1 MATDYERLK
10 KEGYTEEEIQLIL
23 QDPLSQVALSD
34 APMGPGRQDKAA
46 TITDSQGHSMRTSN
60 VMMGYNRRGLNLPS
74 GEYVSADEL
83 SSAMASF
90 LMEDSE
96 NKTIVCRSTG
106 KVVDVSSLTSTVIE
120 ALVAGPGV
128 TLVGKS
134 DKITNQTTYTYGIR
148 GDEKQTRVFMAGNK
162 GFEMPNGEYVTLDEL
177 QGAISDYVYMVKDDP
192 VIVPPIIPPVGP
204 GGGETPPNPPMDQ
217 GEEEKDPPV
226 ITPPGGSN
234 PPMDQGDNEMD
245 PPTHTPTGGD
255 NEPITPEDPK
265 DEFDEPS
272 KDDNERHVVTGRRKW
287 EKWQTIAIAVGTA
300 IIMLVASLGLDNVLA
315 QKQITEIQEK
325 ASYSIS
331 QMSEQQVFET
341 AEDAIQ
347 RAVSELS
354 TGDSVFVEEGTRF
367 DHESDRATDK
377 HGIIGQGLRQE
388 GNYTLEYVSILD
400 GENNIIDV
408 EFQEGVNLGDIV
420 NQTLEERGLT
430 LSDVQVRV
438 HIGGP
443 VAGWIDVADILSEE
457 SITPQLIESKFVVES
472 TYEGIDQNFDG
483 TLDVSTSNGTVELD
497 VMNPDGT
504 LVSGGS
510 TVIGSDG
517 NTYTVDNI
525 SVDHIETTTTYEE
538 VVGQERTH
546 SIDHLIEHA
555 GYAAI
560 AEALLIGGVA
570 ALGMA
575 INKKKKEDEE
585 KKAEEEF
592 AQTTYQGT
600 FDETIQRLAAMPNKT
615 LEDVDVNENTTGGPR
630 R

>member
-23 QDPLSQVALSD
+23 QDPLSQVSLSD
-34 APMGPGRQDKAA
+34 APMGPGRQDKSA
-46 TITDSQGHSMRTSN
+46 TITDAQGNSMRTSN

-74 GEYVSADEL
+74 GEYVSAEEL
-83 SSAMASF
+83 SSAMTTF
-90 LMEDSE
+90 LMKDSE
-96 NKTIVCRSTG
+96 NKSIVCRSTG

-120 ALVAGPGV
+120 ALVEGPGV

-134 DKITNQTTYTYGIR
+134 DKITNQTAYTYGIR
-148 GDEKQTRVFMAGNK
+148 GDTSQTRVFMAGNK
-162 GFEMPNGEYVTLDEL
+162 GIELPNGEYVTLDEL

-192 VIVPPIIPPVGP
+192 VIVPPLFPP
-204 GGGETPPNPPMDQ
+204 
-217 GEEEKDPPV
+217 KDP
-226 ITPPGGSN
+226 
-234 PPMDQGDNEMD
+234 GDNEMD
-245 PPTHTPTGGD
+245 PPTHTPGGEVD
-255 NEPITPEDPK
+255 PINPKDPED
-265 DEFDEPS
+265 DIIEPEQEEE
-272 KDDNERHVVTGRRKW
+272 KHVVTGRRRW

-325 ASYSIS
+325 ATYSVS
-331 QMSEQQVFET
+331 QMSEQQIFET
-341 AEDAIQ
+341 AEEAVQ

-367 DHESDRATDK
+367 DHESDRATDR
-377 HGIIGQGLRQE
+377 HGIIGEGLREE

-400 GENNIIDV
+400 GENKIIDV

-420 NQTLEERGLT
+420 TQTLEERGLS

-457 SITPQLIESKFVVES
+457 SITHQLIESKFVVES
-472 TYEGIDQNFDG
+472 TYKGIDETFDG
-483 TLDVSTSNGTVELD
+483 TLDVNTSNGTVELD
-497 VMNPDGT
+497 VTNPDGT
-504 LVSGGS
+504 LVSEGS

-525 SVDHIETTTTYEE
+525 SVDHIETTTVTNE

-570 ALGMA
+570 ALGA
-575 INKKKKEDEE
+575 VINKKKKEEEE

-592 AQTTYQGT
+592 AQSTYQGS
-600 FDETIQRLAAMPNKT
+600 FDETVQRLAAMPDKVK
-615 LEDVDVNENTTGGPR
+615 EDIDVNENTTGGPR

>member
-1 MATDYERLK
+1 MKYAVIRIISL
-10 KEGYTEEEIQLIL
+10 LL
-23 QDPLSQVALSD
+23 MLSMLLTVF
-34 APMGPGRQDKAA
+34 AA
-46 TITDSQGHSMRTSN
+46 
-60 VMMGYNRRGLNLPS
+60 
-74 GEYVSADEL
+74 
-83 SSAMASF
+83 
-90 LMEDSE
+90 
-96 NKTIVCRSTG
+96 C
-106 KVVDVSSLTSTVIE
+106 
-120 ALVAGPGV
+120 
-128 TLVGKS
+128 
-134 DKITNQTTYTYGIR
+134 
-148 GDEKQTRVFMAGNK
+148 
-162 GFEMPNGEYVTLDEL
+162 
-177 QGAISDYVYMVKDDP
+177 
-192 VIVPPIIPPVGP
+192 
-204 GGGETPPNPPMDQ
+204 GGGDTDPKDPEDDIIEPEQ
-217 GEEEKDPPV
+217 EQEEEK
-226 ITPPGGSN
+226 
-234 PPMDQGDNEMD
+234 
-245 PPTHTPTGGD
+245 
-255 NEPITPEDPK
+255 
-265 DEFDEPS
+265 
-272 KDDNERHVVTGRRKW
+272 HVVTGRRRW

-325 ASYSIS
+325 ATYSVS
-331 QMSEQQVFET
+331 QMSEQQIFET
-341 AEDAIQ
+341 AEEAVQ

-367 DHESDRATDK
+367 DHESDRATDR
-377 HGIIGQGLRQE
+377 HGIIGEGLREE

-400 GENNIIDV
+400 GENKIIDV

-420 NQTLEERGLT
+420 TQTLEERGLS

-472 TYEGIDQNFDG
+472 TYEGIDETFDG
-483 TLDVSTSNGTVELD
+483 TLDVNTSNGTVELD

-504 LVSGGS
+504 LVSEGS

-525 SVDHIETTTTYEE
+525 SVDHIETTTVTNE

-570 ALGMA
+570 ALGA
-575 INKKKKEDEE
+575 VINKKKKEEEE

-592 AQTTYQGT
+592 AQSTYQGS
-600 FDETIQRLAAMPNKT
+600 FDETVQRLAAMPDKVK
-615 LEDVDVNENTTGGPR
+615 EDIDVNENTTGGPR

>member
-23 QDPLSQVALSD
+23 QDPLSQVSLSD
-34 APMGPGRQDKAA
+34 APMGPGRQDKSA
-46 TITDSQGHSMRTSN
+46 TITDAQGNSMRTSN

-74 GEYVSADEL
+74 GEYVSAEEL
-83 SSAMASF
+83 SSAMTTF

-120 ALVAGPGV
+120 ALVEGPGV

-134 DKITNQTTYTYGIR
+134 DKITNQTAYTYGIR
-148 GDEKQTRVFMAGNK
+148 GDTSQTRVFMAGNK
-162 GFEMPNGEYVTLDEL
+162 GIELPNGEYVTLDEL

-192 VIVPPIIPPVGP
+192 VIVPPVFPPKDPEEDLDPPTYTP
-204 GGGETPPNPPMDQ
+204 GGEDNPPNPP
-217 GEEEKDPPV
+217 KDP
-226 ITPPGGSN
+226 
-234 PPMDQGDNEMD
+234 GDNEMD
-245 PPTHTPTGGD
+245 PPTHTPGGEVD
-255 NEPITPEDPK
+255 PINPKDPED
-265 DEFDEPS
+265 DIIEPEQEQEEE
-272 KDDNERHVVTGRRKW
+272 KHVVTGRRRW

-325 ASYSIS
+325 ATYSVS
-331 QMSEQQVFET
+331 QMSEQQIFET
-341 AEDAIQ
+341 AEEAVQ

-367 DHESDRATDK
+367 DHESDRATDR
-377 HGIIGQGLRQE
+377 HGIIGEGLREE

-400 GENNIIDV
+400 GDNKIIDV

-420 NQTLEERGLT
+420 TQTLEERGLS

-472 TYEGIDQNFDG
+472 TYEGIDETFDG
-483 TLDVSTSNGTVELD
+483 TLDVNTSNGTVELD

-504 LVSGGS
+504 LVSEGS

-525 SVDHIETTTTYEE
+525 SVDHIETTTVTNE

-570 ALGMA
+570 ALGA
-575 INKKKKEDEE
+575 IINKKKKEE
-585 KKAEEEF
+585 
-592 AQTTYQGT
+592 
-600 FDETIQRLAAMPNKT
+600 
-615 LEDVDVNENTTGGPR
+615 
-630 R
+630 

>member
-23 QDPLSQVALSD
+23 QDPLSHVSLSD
-34 APMGPGRQDKAA
+34 APMGPGRQDKSA
-46 TITDSQGHSMRTSN
+46 TITDAQGNSMRTSN

-83 SSAMASF
+83 SSAMTSF

-192 VIVPPIIPPVGP
+192 VIVPPIFPPVGP
-204 GGGETPPNPPMDQ
+204 
-217 GEEEKDPPV
+217 
-226 ITPPGGSN
+226 
-234 PPMDQGDNEMD
+234 GDNEMD

-255 NEPITPEDPK
+255 NEPITPEEPK

-272 KDDNERHVVTGRRKW
+272 KDDKERHVVTGRRKW

-331 QMSEQQVFET
+331 QMSEQQIFET
-341 AEDAIQ
+341 AEEAVQ

-367 DHESDRATDK
+367 DHESDKATDK

-400 GENNIIDV
+400 GDNNIIDV
-408 EFQEGVNLGDIV
+408 EFQEGVNLGEIV

-472 TYEGIDQNFDG
+472 TYEGVDQNFDG
-483 TLDVSTSNGTVELD
+483 TLDISTSNGTVELD

-592 AQTTYQGT
+592 AQATYQGS
-600 FDETIQRLAAMPNKT
+600 FDETVQRLAAMPNKT

>member
-23 QDPLSQVALSD
+23 QDPLSQVSLSD
-34 APMGPGRQDKAA
+34 APMGPGRQDKSA
-46 TITDSQGHSMRTSN
+46 TITDAQGNSMRTSN

-74 GEYVSADEL
+74 GEYVSAEEL
-83 SSAMASF
+83 SSAMTTF

-120 ALVAGPGV
+120 ALVEGPGV

-134 DKITNQTTYTYGIR
+134 DKITNQTAYTYGIR
-148 GDEKQTRVFMAGNK
+148 GDTSQTRVFMAGNK
-162 GFEMPNGEYVTLDEL
+162 GIELPNGEYVTLDEL

-192 VIVPPIIPPVGP
+192 VIVPPVFPPKDPEEDLDPPTYTP
-204 GGGETPPNPPMDQ
+204 GGEDNPPNPP
-217 GEEEKDPPV
+217 KDP
-226 ITPPGGSN
+226 
-234 PPMDQGDNEMD
+234 GDNEMD
-245 PPTHTPTGGD
+245 PPTHTPGGEVD
-255 NEPITPEDPK
+255 PINPKDPED
-265 DEFDEPS
+265 DIIEPEQEQEEE
-272 KDDNERHVVTGRRKW
+272 KHVVTGRRRW

-325 ASYSIS
+325 ATYSVS
-331 QMSEQQVFET
+331 QMSEQQIFET
-341 AEDAIQ
+341 AEEAVQ

-367 DHESDRATDK
+367 DHESDRATDR
-377 HGIIGQGLRQE
+377 HGIIGEGLREE

-400 GENNIIDV
+400 GENKIIDV

-420 NQTLEERGLT
+420 TQTLEERGLS

-472 TYEGIDQNFDG
+472 TYEGIDETFDG
-483 TLDVSTSNGTVELD
+483 TLDVNTSNGTVELD

-504 LVSGGS
+504 LVSEGS

-525 SVDHIETTTTYEE
+525 SVDHIETTTVTNE

-570 ALGMA
+570 ALGA
-575 INKKKKEDEE
+575 VINKKKKEEEE

-592 AQTTYQGT
+592 AQSTYQGS
-600 FDETIQRLAAMPNKT
+600 FDETVQRLAAMPDKVK
-615 LEDVDVNENTTGGPR
+615 EDIDVNENTTGGPR

>member
-23 QDPLSQVALSD
+23 QDPLSQVSLSD
-34 APMGPGRQDKAA
+34 APMGPGRQDKSA
-46 TITDSQGHSMRTSN
+46 TITDAQGNSMRTSN

-74 GEYVSADEL
+74 GEYVSAEEL
-83 SSAMASF
+83 SSAMTTF

-120 ALVAGPGV
+120 ALVEGPGV

-134 DKITNQTTYTYGIR
+134 DKITNQTAYTYGIR
-148 GDEKQTRVFMAGNK
+148 GDTSQTRVFMAGNK
-162 GFEMPNGEYVTLDEL
+162 GIELPNGEYVTLDEL

-192 VIVPPIIPPVGP
+192 VIVPPVFPPKDPEEDLDPPTYTP
-204 GGGETPPNPPMDQ
+204 GGEDNPPNPP
-217 GEEEKDPPV
+217 KDP
-226 ITPPGGSN
+226 
-234 PPMDQGDNEMD
+234 GDNEMD
-245 PPTHTPTGGD
+245 PPTHTPGGEVD
-255 NEPITPEDPK
+255 PINPKDPED
-265 DEFDEPS
+265 DIIEPEQEQEEE
-272 KDDNERHVVTGRRKW
+272 KHVVTGRRRW

-325 ASYSIS
+325 ATYSVS
-331 QMSEQQVFET
+331 QMSEQQIFET
-341 AEDAIQ
+341 AEEAVQ

-367 DHESDRATDK
+367 DHESDRATDR
-377 HGIIGQGLRQE
+377 HGIIGEGLREE

-400 GENNIIDV
+400 GDNKIIDV

-420 NQTLEERGLT
+420 TQTLEERGLS

-472 TYEGIDQNFDG
+472 TYEGIDETFDG
-483 TLDVSTSNGTVELD
+483 TLDVNTSNGTVELD

-504 LVSGGS
+504 LVSEGS

-525 SVDHIETTTTYEE
+525 SVDHIETTTVTNE

-570 ALGMA
+570 ALGA
-575 INKKKKEDEE
+575 VINKKKKEEEE

-592 AQTTYQGT
+592 AQSTYQGS
-600 FDETIQRLAAMPNKT
+600 FDETVQRLAAMPDKVK
-615 LEDVDVNENTTGGPR
+615 EDIDVNENTTGGPR